1 MNKYLKNIGLKSR
14 LSSKNLFMEKI
25 GEKAKF
31 ASLNLSRLN
40 ISKKNSVLKQF
51 SQYLKANEQSILNA
65 NKKDIANAKSKKIKD
80 SMIARLE
87 LSSKKISQIRS
98 SIDQIVKFK
107 DPTGKTLS
115 SWKRPNGLI
124 IKKVSIPIGVIG
136 IIYESR
142 PNVTSDVSALCF
154 KSGNVVILRGG
165 SEAFHSNK
173 ILAKLFRKALKKK
186 KCNENC
192 VQFVQSKERRHVDY
206 LLSGMKNYVDL
217 IIPRGGKSLVKKVLK
232 KSSVSIVGHYE
243 GLCHVFVDREADL
256 STAIKV
262 VKNSKMRNVS
272 ICGAAETLLIDKMCL
287 KTHCK
292 PILDQLGT
300 LGCKIIGDKII
311 RKFISGKMKI
321 ATEKDWKTEY
331 LSPTIS
337 VKSVNGVEDA
347 INHINKYGSSH
358 TDSIV
363 TKNKKTAKKFLS
375 SINSS
380 IAVHNASTQF
390 ADGGEFGFGAEV
402 GISTNK
408 LHPRGPIGLD
418 QLTTYK
424 YILEGKGQIRK

>member
-1 MNKYLKNIGLKSR
+1 M
-14 LSSKNLFMEKI
+14 SKNLYMDKI
-25 GEKAKF
+25 GEKAKL
-31 ASLNLSRLN
+31 ASLHLSNVN
-40 ISKKNSVLKQF
+40 IDKRNSVLKQF
-51 SQYLKANEQSILNA
+51 SQYLKTNTRSILNS

-80 SMIARLE
+80 SMIARLK
-87 LSSKKISQIRS
+87 LNNKKITQIRS
-98 SIDQIVKFK
+98 SIKEIIKFK
-107 DPTGKTLS
+107 DPLGKTLS

-136 IIYESR
+136 VIYESR

-154 KSGNVVILRGG
+154 KTGNTVILRGG
-165 SEAFHSNK
+165 SEAFYSNK
-173 ILAKLFRKALKKK
+173 IIAKLFKKALKNK

-192 VQFVQSKERRHVDY
+192 VQFVETKDRNHVDY
-206 LLSGMKNYVDL
+206 LLSNMKNYIDV

-232 KSSVSIVGHYE
+232 KSTISIIGHYE
-243 GLCHVFVDREADL
+243 GLCHVYIDREANL
-256 STAIKV
+256 SMAIKV

-272 ICGAAETLLIDKMCL
+272 ICGATETLLIDKKCL

-292 PILDQLGT
+292 PILDQLSKE
-300 LGCKIIGDKII
+300 GCKIIGDKII
-311 RKFISGKMKI
+311 KKFISSKIKI

-331 LSPTIS
+331 LSPIIS
-337 VKSVNGVEDA
+337 VKGVNGVEEA
-347 INHINKYGSSH
+347 IEHINKYGSSH

-375 SINSS
+375 NINSS
-380 IAVHNASTQF
+380 IAIHNASTQF

-402 GISTNK
+402 GISTGK
-408 LHPRGPIGLD
+408 LHPRGPIGVD

>member
-1 MNKYLKNIGLKSR
+1 
-14 LSSKNLFMEKI
+14 MEKI
-25 GEKAKF
+25 GKKSKL
-31 ASLNLSRLN
+31 ASLKLSGLN
-40 ISKKNSVLKQF
+40 IDKKNSVLRKF
-51 SQYLKANEQSILNA
+51 KQYLKINEKLILKA
-65 NKKDIANAKSKKIKD
+65 NKKDISKAKYKKITD
-80 SMIARLE
+80 SMIDRLR
-87 LSSKKISQIRS
+87 LDSRKIEQIRN
-98 SIDQIVKFK
+98 SIDKIIKFK

-115 SWKRPNGLI
+115 SWKRPNGLK
-124 IKKVSIPIGVIG
+124 IKKISIPIGVIG

-165 SEAFHSNK
+165 SEAYYSNK
-173 ILAKLFRKALKKK
+173 ILAKLFRKALKSK
-186 KCNENC
+186 KCDENC
-192 VQFVQSKERRHVDY
+192 VQFIESKDRIHVDY
-206 LLSGMKNYVDL
+206 LLSRMKDYIDL

-243 GLCHVFVDREADL
+243 GLCHVFIDRDSNL
-256 STAIKV
+256 NIAIKV

-272 ICGAAETLLIDKMCL
+272 ICGAAETLLIDKKCL

-292 PILDQLGT
+292 PILNNLIKM
-300 LGCKIIGDKII
+300 GCKIIGDKTVKKIFSKKI
-311 RKFISGKMKI
+311 KI
-321 ATEKDWKTEY
+321 ASEKDWKKEY
-331 LSPTIS
+331 LSPKIS
-337 VKSVNGVEDA
+337 VKSVNGVSEA
-347 INHINKYGSSH
+347 IKHINKYGSSH

-375 SINSS
+375 GVKSS

-418 QLTTYK
+418 QLTSYK